1 MATRSSASH
10 RSSLSVLQG
19 PGGRDVL
26 DGLAQLSRVAARAA
40 MKTSD
45 GSGETRAIGGGDVIN
60 LDDIEDEDSGS
71 EPSLEH
77 PLSLQIDGSSSSS
90 SSGASIVS
98 AASDPNVRKRSGS
111 GTLSRI
117 GILAESTSLDLQEK
131 STTTSTRDVPLPTSS
146 SLSSINSKVED
157 IDLESTRL
165 NQPSLTSSTAQLM
178 SPSTTFQQRFS
189 QTANSASTNFQKSSG
204 RFGIRFVAILSGLW
218 VQLGRTAG
226 GSDLQALLPLS
237 VPVMLQSTLGQLLN
251 IVDLF
256 FVGNVLGPQFLAAAA
271 LGNMMFGLLSALY
284 MGAASAVDSAC
295 AEAYEKGHTAHV
307 GILAQRGIFVMLIAA
322 VAVMGG
328 ITQTRHVLILGLG
341 QARDLSVTASVFVS
355 ALTMGLVPHVLS
367 IGLSRVLWAQGLVWA
382 PILVDLIS
390 NVVNVS
396 LNAMLI
402 EVDGFL
408 GAPLATSLSRALQL
422 TLILFYLWR
431 WQPHVINGTWRGWQL
446 KAALGDLS
454 GLASMAKAAFFGAV
468 ECAAESWP
476 LELTNAVAG
485 LINVPS
491 IDAHTVVLNSCLFIS
506 LGLPLGMS
514 VSSSARIPQLLEA
527 GDAIGAQR
535 TAIVAG
541 VTTFVYNAICALL
554 LIASRW
560 NMGHIFTKDQEVTD
574 YCASV
579 AGMAAIFSIFDGMQT
594 VLAGILRGL
603 GHRRIVTL
611 LNFGGMGLLGLP
623 LAFFFAIQAGYGLI
637 GIWLGLVIGVVSLTI
652 SYAAMLS
659 TVDWTRTVG
668 AWQRQAIVDRELDAL
683 SSPSPLPPPQTPP
696 VMSKKDLDVSV
707 NEGGSPSELER
718 RSPSILDERERMI
731 KK

>member
-1 MATRSSASH
+1 MRSSASH
-10 RSSLSVLQG
+10 RSTLSVLQG
-19 PGGRDVL
+19 PDGRSVL

-40 MKTSD
+40 MNSTTDTSQTNGND
-45 GSGETRAIGGGDVIN
+45 IIN
-60 LDDIEDEDSGS
+60 LDDNEDEDSGS
-71 EPSLEH
+71 EPSLEVV
-77 PLSLQIDGSSSSS
+77 SSSQQIGGGGSSSSS
-90 SSGASIVS
+90 SMSSGAAGIGLV
-98 AASDPNVRKRSGS
+98 AIDNINVRKRSGS
-111 GTLSRI
+111 GTLTRVST
-117 GILAESTSLDLQEK
+117 AEFNTSN
-131 STTTSTRDVPLPTSS
+131 TIDVPIVEDTLTKSAS
-146 SLSSINSKVED
+146 NASIDLKVEEND
-157 IDLESTRL
+157 HESTRL
-165 NQPSLTSSTAQLM
+165 YQPTLLSSPAVPVNIPLRISL
-178 SPSTTFQQRFS
+178 S
-189 QTANSASTNFQKSSG
+189 QSANSASAKFKKTTGQ
-204 RFGIRFVAILSGLW
+204 FGIRFVAVLSGLW

-355 ALTMGLVPHVLS
+355 ALMMGLVPYVIS
-367 IGLSRVLWAQGLVWA
+367 VGLSRVLWAQGLVWA
-382 PILVDLIS
+382 PIFVDLIS

-422 TLILFYLWR
+422 SLILFYLWR
-431 WQPHVINGTWRGWQL
+431 WQPHISNGTWRGWQF

-454 GLASMAKAAFFGAV
+454 GLASMTKAAFYGAV

-527 GDAIGAQR
+527 GDSVSAQR
-535 TAIVAG
+535 TALVAG
-541 VTTFVYNAICALL
+541 VTTLVYNILCSLL

-560 NMGHIFTKDQEVTD
+560 NMGHIFTKDQEVTEN
-574 YCASV
+574 CANV
-579 AGMAAIFSIFDGMQT
+579 AGIAAVFTIFDGMQT

-603 GHRRIVTL
+603 GYRRIVTL

-623 LAFFFAIQAGYGLI
+623 LAFFFAIQAGYGLM
-637 GIWLGLVIGVVSLTI
+637 GIWFGLLIGVVFLTI
-652 SYAAMLS
+652 AYALMLS
-659 TVDWTRTVG
+659 SVDWTRAVG
-668 AWQRQAIVDRELDAL
+668 AWQRQAIIKKEAETDVSI
-683 SSPSPLPPPQTPP
+683 SSTLPIETPP
-696 VMSKKDLDVSV
+696 AKKTVEHMPSIDISLD
-707 NEGGSPSELER
+707 EGGSPSDNER
-718 RSPSILDERERMI
+718 RSPSIIDERERMI

>member
-1 MATRSSASH
+1 MRSSASH
-10 RSSLSVLQG
+10 RSTLSVLQG
-19 PGGRDVL
+19 PDGRSVL

-40 MKTSD
+40 MKSTIDTSQTNGND
-45 GSGETRAIGGGDVIN
+45 IIN
-60 LDDIEDEDSGS
+60 LDDNEDEDSGS
-71 EPSLEH
+71 EPSIEIVS
-77 PLSLQIDGSSSSS
+77 SLQQIGVGGGGGGSSLSST
-90 SSGASIVS
+90 SSGAAGIGLV
-98 AASDPNVRKRSGS
+98 AIDNINVRKRSGS
-111 GTLSRI
+111 GTITRVST
-117 GILAESTSLDLQEK
+117 AELNTSN
-131 STTTSTRDVPLPTSS
+131 TIDVPIVED
-146 SLSSINSKVED
+146 SLTKSASNASINSKVEEND
-157 IDLESTRL
+157 HESTRL
-165 NQPSLTSSTAQLM
+165 YQPTLLSSQAVPVNIPLRISL
-178 SPSTTFQQRFS
+178 S
-189 QTANSASTNFQKSSG
+189 QSANSASAKFQKTSG
-204 RFGIRFVAILSGLW
+204 QFGIRFVAALSGLW

-355 ALTMGLVPHVLS
+355 ALMMGLVPYVIS

-382 PILVDLIS
+382 PIFVDLIS

-422 TLILFYLWR
+422 SLILFYLWR
-431 WQPHVINGTWRGWQL
+431 WQPHISNGTWRGWQF

-454 GLASMAKAAFFGAV
+454 GLASMAKAAFYGAV

-514 VSSSARIPQLLEA
+514 VSSSARIPQL
-527 GDAIGAQR
+527 
-535 TAIVAG
+535 
-541 VTTFVYNAICALL
+541 
-554 LIASRW
+554 
-560 NMGHIFTKDQEVTD
+560 HEV
-574 YCASV
+574 
-579 AGMAAIFSIFDGMQT
+579 
-594 VLAGILRGL
+594 
-603 GHRRIVTL
+603 
-611 LNFGGMGLLGLP
+611 
-623 LAFFFAIQAGYGLI
+623 
-637 GIWLGLVIGVVSLTI
+637 
-652 SYAAMLS
+652 
-659 TVDWTRTVG
+659 
-668 AWQRQAIVDRELDAL
+668 
-683 SSPSPLPPPQTPP
+683 
-696 VMSKKDLDVSV
+696 
-707 NEGGSPSELER
+707 
-718 RSPSILDERERMI
+718 
-731 KK
+731 